1 MKYLFLLFLPLLFI
15 IEKGLCE
22 QKSFTSSP
30 VYIFDSREEKIQLNN
45 TKPLKIVSFSPTH
58 LKVLRLLIETND
70 QNNIFLFDASKG
82 KYIKRKHIEEVESF
96 YPHLIIADESLSPK
110 LCKKFEDQGWVVVI
124 LNSPQTLD
132 DIYNTIAKLG
142 TLIGNEYRAEK
153 YINEMKSSIKG
164 LGKNLPSKRALVY
177 CEIDASNPYA
187 PWTPGK
193 NNLID
198 LLIYYAGGKNI
209 SSVFNGKWQQI
220 SIQDLVKNQPEY
232 LIIPRENSIENL
244 QDRPLWKQLKAI
256 KNQNVIY
263 IDQRKLLSPSIDFID
278 TVNFIRAHLEN
289 N

>member
-1 MKYLFLLFLPLLFI
+1 MKYFLIFFLPLIFS
-15 IEKGLCE
+15 IETALCE
-22 QKSFTSSP
+22 QKNFTSSS

-45 TKPLKIVSFSPTH
+45 SMPLKIVSFSLSY
-58 LKVLRLLIETND
+58 LKILRLLLETN
-70 QNNIFLFDASKG
+70 QQKNIFLMDANKD
-82 KYIKRKHIEEVESF
+82 KYFQKNLIEEIELFNPSF
-96 YPHLIIADESLSPK
+96 IIAEENLSPK

-124 LNSPQTLD
+124 LNSPQSLD
-132 DIYNTIAKLG
+132 DIYNTIATLG
-142 TLIGNEYRAEK
+142 TLIGNEYGAEK
-153 YINEMKSSIKG
+153 YINRMQSSIKT
-164 LGKNLPSKRALVY
+164 LAKNLPSKRPLVY

-193 NNLID
+193 YNLID

-232 LIIPRENSIENL
+232 LIIPRENSIENV

-278 TVNFIRAHLEN
+278 TVNFIRAHLKN